1 VKYIPSMGH
10 NDPDLYGEVTQ
21 EAVARVSGNKPGR
34 PPVIVTTVSAAR
46 VSRGEP
52 ELVLRRRPAGGGRL
66 LRKAVHRE
74 GVMRAR
80 RNSSALDSAP
90 SGVGACTM
98 KYWRCR
104 RVARQAVSL
113 VGRMRTRGFRF
124 PNDLRA
130 APMILPGPDSE
141 IRTEFDSLCEQ
152 LGIKV
157 VVLAEVDDMATMR
170 LLARDSDAIALVPS
184 VVVRDELQSRI
195 LREHCIVPGLLESF
209 YAITVDRR
217 FQHPVIKSLLGRDE
231 ADILE
236 MSPRTGHP
244 RGRAG

>member
-1 VKYIPSMGH
+1 MP
-10 NDPDLYGEVTQ
+10 
-21 EAVARVSGNKPGR
+21 
-34 PPVIVTTVSAAR
+34 
-46 VSRGEP
+46 
-52 ELVLRRRPAGGGRL
+52 L
-66 LRKAVHRE
+66 L
-74 GVMRAR
+74 
-80 RNSSALDSAP
+80 
-90 SGVGACTM
+90 
-98 KYWRCR
+98 
-104 RVARQAVSL
+104 
-113 VGRMRTRGFRF
+113 
-124 PNDLRA
+124 
-130 APMILPGPDSE
+130 ILPGPDSE